1 MPKAMQSRKD
11 LYWERVKAAHN
22 ADFKNLG
29 ELRRKIAEVTKEE
42 INRTTFEKVF
52 RGLVLSGPK
61 ATLIMKTTSTLV
73 GKKVETLWPE
83 LKDVA

>member
-1 MPKAMQSRKD
+1 MPKTMQSRKD

-22 ADFKNLG
+22 ADFRNLG
-29 ELRRKIAEVTKEE
+29 DLRRKIIEVTNEE

-52 RGLVLSGPK
+52 YGILISGPK
-61 ATLIMKTTSTLV
+61 ATLIMKTTAKLV